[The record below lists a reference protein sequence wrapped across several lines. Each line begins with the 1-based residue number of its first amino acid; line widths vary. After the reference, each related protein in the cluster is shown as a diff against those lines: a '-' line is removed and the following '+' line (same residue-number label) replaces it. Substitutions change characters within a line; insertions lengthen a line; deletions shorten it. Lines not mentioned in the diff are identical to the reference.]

1 MPFQLLDIILA
12 GIMIISALLALMR
25 GFTREVLSLIAWAL
39 AAGAAI
45 FAVLNKDLVAMA
57 GQYIEPPMV
66 SLIALGGAA
75 FLVVLIIASLISV
88 KISDTV
94 VDSSAGA
101 FDRSLGFIYGL
112 GRGLVLVTI
121 AYIFYSFL
129 TPIESQQPWIKN
141 ARSLPVIDRVADVI
155 KSLVPEE
162 VANQL
167 SNLGIRT
174 NPEKPAPKPGQ
185 GETEGTADP
194 NDTGYSSDTRN
205 QVDQV
210 IQGTDGADGQAQEKK
225 PEFGGDS
232 GQN

>member
-25 GFTREVLSLIAWAL
+25 GFTREVLSLIAWVMAAL
-39 AAGAAI
+39 AAF
-45 FAVLNKDLVAMA
+45 FAVLNDELKQMTM
-57 GQYIEPPMV
+57 QYIEPQLV
-66 SLIALGGAA
+66 AVIALGGAV
-75 FLVVLIIASLISV
+75 FLVVLVIASLISV
-88 KISDTV
+88 KISDMV

-112 GRGLVLVTI
+112 ARGLVLVAI
-121 AYIFYSFL
+121 AFIFYDKL

-141 ARSLPVIDRVADVI
+141 ARTMPLIQRTADVI
-155 KSLVPEE
+155 HSLVPQDVSESLKE
-162 VANQL
+162 F
-167 SNLGIRT
+167 GIKT
-174 NPEKPAPKPGQ
+174 NPEKPTPKP
-185 GETEGTADP
+185 GETEGNADP
-194 NDTGYSSDTRN
+194 NETGYSSDTRN

-210 IQGTDGADGQAQEKK
+210 IQGTDGAEGQPEKK